1 MAGGVRRALERE
13 RGAAAVEFALLA
25 VPLLT
30 ILMGIIAFGLMLSFR
45 QSISQAAA
53 EGARAAAVAPPG
65 TDFATRKRAA
75 EAAIAAAIPG
85 SHTCGDGVLTCTIP
99 DPGTTGKTVRVA
111 VSYNYD
117 KAPVGPEFPGLGV
130 VMPDSLAFTSEVRI
144 S

>member
-1 MAGGVRRALERE
+1 MAGGVRRAPGRE

-65 TDFATRKRAA
+65 TDYATRKKAA
-75 EAAIAAAIPG
+75 EDAIAAAIPG
-85 SHTCGDGVLTCTIP
+85 TRTCGDGVLTCTIP
-99 DPGTTGKTVRVA
+99 DPGSAATMTVL
-111 VSYNYD
+111 VSYDYD

-130 VMPDSLAFTSEVRI
+130 VMPDKLVFTSEVRI